1 MSWAI
6 VLGASSGSGAAIAT
20 TLARRNGLDILGAH
34 RGNWP
39 EGAAEVTAAVEAAGR
54 RMEWLVLDA
63 SQPESTEHGIARLE
77 ALDGKVTAFVHAIA
91 AASVG
96 PLGVGDTLHP
106 RQLDATFRRMAHSFV
121 YWAAA
126 LAQSDRLDPDGA
138 LLLALGNPMVDTVV
152 RNTGAIAASKA
163 ALEVYVR
170 HLAFELGPLGHRV
183 NLLKYGLTVT
193 PALEATFGAERV
205 AHLRGIVES
214 VVHNR
219 RLTTMQEVADL
230 VSHLASPE
238 ARWFNGAT
246 IDFTGGEAQA
256 LFDALVHRR

>member
-1 MSWAI
+1 MKWGV
-6 VLGASSGSGAAIAT
+6 VLGASSGSGAAIAA
-20 TLARRNGLDILGAH
+20 TLAERNGLHILAAH

-39 EGAAEVTAAVEAAGR
+39 EGAAEVTARVQACGR
-54 RMEWLVLDA
+54 QIEWLELDA
-63 SQPESTEHGIARLE
+63 SHPEAAEAGVERL
-77 ALDGKVTAFVHAIA
+77 AGRGGTCAVFVHAIA
-91 AASVG
+91 AAAVG
-96 PLGVGDTLHP
+96 PLVTGDSLHP
-106 RQLDATFRRMAHSFV
+106 RQLDTTFRRMAHSFL
-121 YWAAA
+121 YWASA
-126 LAQSDRLDPDGA
+126 LHRHDRLDPDGA

-163 ALEVYVR
+163 ALETYVR

-193 PALEATFGAERV
+193 PALEATFGAAGV
-205 AHLRGIVES
+205 ARLREVVEQ

-219 RLTTMQEVADL
+219 RLADLQEVANI
-230 VSHLASPE
+230 VSHLAKPE

-256 LFDALVHRR
+256 LFDALVHR